1 MFLFSRAARPYAG
14 VARPV
19 AAAPLLAPLQQA
31 VDLRDSRETAERQPR
46 GSRETAERQPRDSR
60 ETGRFSPTCGG
71 PNMAARTA
79 SCGPRLFTLS
89 GCVNRW
95 LWSDSTHRR
104 LGVLAFGAALTA
116 YASGLL
122 GWRALPPLVARCCA
136 GLVALI
142 GASTLGGHGVRVRDD
157 PRFTRDGPRWPEIRR
172 CSSTRPPS

>member
-1 MFLFSRAARPYAG
+1 
-14 VARPV
+14 
-19 AAAPLLAPLQQA
+19 
-31 VDLRDSRETAERQPR
+31 
-46 GSRETAERQPRDSR
+46 
-60 ETGRFSPTCGG
+60 
-71 PNMAARTA
+71 MAARTA

-142 GASTLGGHGVRVRDD
+142 GASTLGGHGARVRDD
-157 PRFTRDGPRWPEIRR
+157 PRSPEMARDGP
-172 CSSTRPPS
+172 SSALSQVEDVGRDRLVLPPAPVRLFTA

>member
-1 MFLFSRAARPYAG
+1 
-14 VARPV
+14 
-19 AAAPLLAPLQQA
+19 
-31 VDLRDSRETAERQPR
+31 
-46 GSRETAERQPRDSR
+46 
-60 ETGRFSPTCGG
+60 
-71 PNMAARTA
+71 MAARTA

-142 GASTLGGHGVRVRDD
+142 GASTLGGHGVRVRDQAAEHV
-157 PRFTRDGPRWPEIRR
+157 RTSAFAAQGVAQARSAARGARPEENFEG
-172 CSSTRPPS
+172 

>member
-1 MFLFSRAARPYAG
+1 MH
-14 VARPV
+14 
-19 AAAPLLAPLQQA
+19 
-31 VDLRDSRETAERQPR
+31 PR
-46 GSRETAERQPRDSR
+46 TH
-60 ETGRFSPTCGG
+60 
-71 PNMAARTA
+71 ARTA

-142 GASTLGGHGVRVRDD
+142 GASTLGGHGVRESGRALRAAALPPARLVRGVWRGGVPCEGD
-157 PRFTRDGPRWPEIRR
+157 
-172 CSSTRPPS
+172 